1 MKTERKHTICSM
13 VKLTM
18 MNDFS
23 EYYSLSD
30 DVLNDEKRNR
40 KTFLNFKKRVE
51 KGGWWWMEVLV
62 GKRKKIGEKES

>member
-1 MKTERKHTICSM
+1 M

-23 EYYSLSD
+23 EDYSLSD
-30 DVLNDEKRNR
+30 DVLNDEKRNP
-40 KTFLNFKKRVE
+40 KTFLDFKKRVE
-51 KGGWWWMEVLV
+51 KGGWLWMEVLV